1 MIRSPARTWSCTI
14 ASSCPIQMSS
24 NCRASATIRRWKR
37 QMRCFKPFS
46 NFITPLK
53 PPMDTQTSEVEL
65 FRDNVVRF
73 FADNVEPHYDKW
85 EKDGILPMDLYRQM
99 GEAGLL
105 CVDTPEQ
112 YGGTGAPFVFST
124 VVVEEAG
131 RMGFLALASNLT
143 VHSD

>member
-1 MIRSPARTWSCTI
+1 
-14 ASSCPIQMSS
+14 
-24 NCRASATIRRWKR
+24 
-37 QMRCFKPFS
+37 MRCFKRFS
-46 NFITPLK
+46 NFITPVK

-124 VVVEEAG
+124 VVVEEAA

-143 VHSD
+143 VHSDIAAPYILHLGTEEQKKNICRAWPAASASARSA